1 MLRSRPQHQG
11 VSGESTPLARQA
23 GANTRCQWGKA
34 PARRLWERRP
44 HATNLSLLL
53 RLVLQT
59 PSGSSLRPS
68 TESVLG
74 PPDPW
79 AHFSPSLMKQNL
91 VKTFSLHNAYS
102 RFSSDTMKISA
113 FLGLVGLSETGE
125 TVASSQKGT
134 RWDVRSMAG
143 EFLAFPLATA
153 VLRETP
159 QGPLMPV

>member
-1 MLRSRPQHQG
+1 
-11 VSGESTPLARQA
+11 
-23 GANTRCQWGKA
+23 
-34 PARRLWERRP
+34 
-44 HATNLSLLL
+44 
-53 RLVLQT
+53 
-59 PSGSSLRPS
+59 
-68 TESVLG
+68 
-74 PPDPW
+74 
-79 AHFSPSLMKQNL
+79 MKQNL

-159 QGPLMPV
+159 LMPV